1 MSSPASGS
9 LRGLRVAVVAVAGT
23 LLAAVARL
31 AARGHLPSVESVMLS
46 SVVPALG
53 GLWLSRRRRGWLSI
67 AAVLGGIQVVLHT
80 WMMSATATGS
90 CLIRGGGRAMHTMA
104 TVSCAEGSGQDPV
117 LTSQTL
123 GTGTGT
129 RTRTGTGSLA
139 GSLHGGHP
147 AQDSLTMLLAHAL
160 AVAATALVLA
170 AGERALWQLLQWLRP
185 ALQILRAALAVVPL
199 SRPRPVLVEIRPAVL
214 RSSADLSGSGRR
226 GPPARLIRPETSS
239 C

>member
-23 LLAAVARL
+23 LLAAVAHL
-31 AARGHLPSVESVMLS
+31 AAGGHLPSVESVMLS

-67 AAVLGGIQVVLHT
+67 AAVLGGIQFVLHT
-80 WMMSATATGS
+80 WWMSATATGG
-90 CLIRGGGRAMHTMA
+90 CVIRGGGHAMHTMA
-104 TVSCAEGSGQDPV
+104 TVSCPGKSGPDPV

-123 GTGTGT
+123 GTGS
-129 RTRTGTGSLA
+129 GSLT
-139 GSLHGGHP
+139 GSLHGGNP
-147 AQDSLTMLLAHAL
+147 AEGSLAMLLAHAL

-199 SRPRPVLVEIRPAVL
+199 RRPRPVLVEIRPAVL
-214 RSSADLSGSGRR
+214 RSSADLSGLGRR
-226 GPPARLIRPETSS
+226 GPPARLIRPEPSA